1 MLQCVLQCGGAGGRG
16 GRSGAWRPHCS
27 ARRPRLHTMPQLLL
41 LLLLLLL
48 PLLPVLWSA
57 RVAVREAPRVQI
69 SSQVAPPTSR
79 SHVRLSTTYRF
90 PTSFLEHMLCHYVSL
105 TRINLKNFIKLDNFY
120 FFEDKFYCAKILQI
134 SQGNVFYTHQ
144 YFQNILQKQMRW
156 HIILMNTFG
165 LLHHSFSLN
174 ELAIFVNRFF
184 EIQKPKPL
192 GRYLLNKC
200 FHFHH

>member
-69 SSQVAPPTSR
+69 SSQVAPPAFR

-90 PTSFLEHMLCHYVSL
+90 PTSFLEHMSLCLVD
-105 TRINLKNFIKLDNFY
+105 KDKF
-120 FFEDKFYCAKILQI
+120 DKFYKTRQFLLLWRQILLCKNFTK
-134 SQGNVFYTHQ
+134 SQGNVFWCIHQ
-144 YFQNILQKQMRW
+144 YFQNILQNQMAG
-156 HIILMNTFG
+156 T
-165 LLHHSFSLN
+165 SS
-174 ELAIFVNRFF
+174 
-184 EIQKPKPL
+184 
-192 GRYLLNKC
+192 
-200 FHFHH
+200 

>member
-27 ARRPRLHTMPQLLL
+27 ARRPRLHTMPELLP

-69 SSQVAPPTSR
+69 SSQVAPPTFR
-79 SHVRLSTTYRF
+79 SHVWLSTTYRF
-90 PTSFLEHMLCHYVSL
+90 PTLFLSTCHYVSW

-120 FFEDKFYCAKILQI
+120 FFEDKFYCSKILQKVKVMYFIHTNI
-134 SQGNVFYTHQ
+134 SKTFYKT
-144 YFQNILQKQMRW
+144 
-156 HIILMNTFG
+156 
-165 LLHHSFSLN
+165 
-174 ELAIFVNRFF
+174 
-184 EIQKPKPL
+184 
-192 GRYLLNKC
+192 KC
-200 FHFHH
+200 VGTSS